1 MPSSSISVPRRNPS
15 TAERARPCDTP
26 ETKSLWGGTNGRNQG
41 PSPAQ
46 VSGAMSDQVGP
57 LNGVLVVSIEQ
68 AVAAPLCT
76 VRLADAGARVIKIER
91 LDGETARHY
100 DAAVTGMSAYFV
112 WLNRGKE
119 SVALDLKSTSDL
131 ALLHRMVAKADVLV
145 QNLAPGASAR
155 LGLSGTELM
164 VKFPRLI
171 VVDIVGYGQ
180 DTPYAGMRAYDM
192 LVQAESG
199 ICAVTGTPDSPS
211 KIGVSA
217 ADIATGMNAHA
228 AVLEALLLR
237 QRTGR
242 GRAIEI
248 SMFDGMADWMSVPLL
263 HYEHTGRETGRYG
276 LAHASIYPY
285 RPYACGCGGT
295 IVVAVQQNSEWSRFC
310 STVLRRPDLVSD
322 ERFATN
328 ASRVDNREALD
339 AEIEPIFKAMDRN
352 EVIRRFEGAQ
362 IAWAKLTQVR
372 DLPSHPALRRM
383 PVALPDGRRVA
394 VPRPAGLAL
403 HPNSAPSVPALGAD
417 TERIRV
423 EFTA

>member
-1 MPSSSISVPRRNPS
+1 
-15 TAERARPCDTP
+15 
-26 ETKSLWGGTNGRNQG
+26 
-41 PSPAQ
+41 
-46 VSGAMSDQVGP
+46 MSDQSSP
-57 LNGVLVVSIEQ
+57 LSGVLVISIEQ

-91 LDGETARHY
+91 PDGETARHY
-100 DAAVTGMSAYFV
+100 DAAVKGMSAYFV

-119 SVALDLKSTSDL
+119 SVVLDLKSTSDL

-155 LGLSGTELM
+155 LELSATELTA
-164 VKFPRLI
+164 KFPRLI

-199 ICAVTGTPDSPS
+199 ICAVTGTPESPS

-228 AVLEALLLR
+228 GILEALLLR

-242 GRAIEI
+242 GCAIEI

-285 RPYACGCGGT
+285 RPYACGCGRT
-295 IVVAVQQNSEWSRFC
+295 IIVAIQQNKEWSRFC
-310 STVLRRPDLVSD
+310 STVLRRPDLCSD
-322 ERFATN
+322 ERFTTN
-328 ASRVDNREALD
+328 MLRVANRAALD
-339 AEIEPIFKAMDRN
+339 AEIEPIFKMMDRD
-352 EVIRRFEGAQ
+352 EAIRRLEDAQ

-372 DLPSHPALRRM
+372 DLPSHPALRRLQ
-383 PVALPDGRRVA
+383 VALPGEKHVEVPCPAGRLPQA
-394 VPRPAGLAL
+394 NIVPR
-403 HPNSAPSVPALGAD
+403 VPALGAD
-417 TERIRV
+417 TDRIRV
-423 EFTA
+423 EFA